1 MRLRFASF
9 KSLSFALLVGI
20 FFIACASESRYAGG
34 IGSFKGYEG
43 LQEYNSSG
51 PTKNSIARSYNSAGE
66 GFVASLVEPDAYSL
80 RRGGG
85 STYMLTPG
93 NGTTPYESFGGG
105 FGSSDEDSLYGGMR
119 ESAAIQRATMRPY
132 TIAGKTYYPT
142 QTRVGDTY
150 DGIASWYGP
159 TFHEKATSNG
169 ETYNMYAHTAASKTL
184 PMNTVVKVFNKD
196 NGKVTVV
203 RINDRGPFVDG
214 RIIDLSNVA
223 ARDIAMVD
231 KGTANVRLEV
241 IGFGGMI
248 AKQKENSLSPTQQG
262 RLDSSIKVG
271 GLQNSATPLNY
282 AVQVGT
288 FSKKEGASFLKQ
300 SLEAKTK
307 NYKVEVSSISNKY
320 RVLVKGFKSEGEA
333 QDFMNSHS
341 IKGVIIAE

>member
-1 MRLRFASF
+1 MRLRLSHF
-9 KSLSFALLVGI
+9 KSLVFALFVGV

-34 IGSFKGYEG
+34 IGSFKSYEG
-43 LQEYNSSG
+43 LQDYNSKG
-51 PTKNSIARSYNSAGE
+51 PTKNSIARSYNSANE

-80 RRGGG
+80 SRGGAG
-85 STYMLTPG
+85 AYMLTPG
-93 NGTTPYESFGGG
+93 SNDTPYESSGG

-119 ESAAIQRATMRPY
+119 DSAAIQRATMRPY

-142 QTRVGDTY
+142 QTSIGDTY

-214 RIIDLSNVA
+214 RIIDLSNAA
-223 ARDIAMVD
+223 ARDIDMVD

-241 IGFGGMI
+241 IGFGGMV
-248 AKQKENSLSPTQQG
+248 AKQKENALTPTQQG

-271 GLQNSATPLNY
+271 GLQNSALPLEY

-288 FSKKEGASFLKQ
+288 FKKSEGAKFLKQ
-300 SLEAKTK
+300 SLESKVK
-307 NYKVEVSSISNKY
+307 NYKVEISSIDDKY

-333 QDFMNSHS
+333 QDFMHSYS